1 MFHSRLALIVMASI
15 TFIIGCDAQP
25 EPPPP
30 ALNDVKLVMDTAMEP
45 SSPTEIKD
53 STQSILSGP
62 AIYAQASQAVVT
74 IVLLDGDRKILG
86 RGSGFIL
93 GTGGLVVTNKHV
105 IDDPNAA
112 SAKVILN
119 EKIYTV
125 DRIFAWNES
134 RDLAAL
140 KFGFPAKGDG
150 YANLSLEV
158 NSPMIGED
166 VVAIGS
172 PSRGGRNSMT
182 KGIVSNLLFDDDDLV
197 FIQTDAAINPGNS
210 GGPLLNTRGMVI
222 GVNTAR
228 PDESNSGRPIQGIG
242 YTIPASEVQSLLFL
256 NNPRPFGKQQ

>member
-1 MFHSRLALIVMASI
+1 MLGSRLTFILMASI
-15 TFIIGCDAQP
+15 TFVIACDAQP
-25 EPPPP
+25 ESP
-30 ALNDVKLVMDTAMEP
+30 AVDNANPVMDTAMEP
-45 SSPTEIKD
+45 SIPTEIED
-53 STQSILSGP
+53 STQSILSVP
-62 AIYAQASQAVVT
+62 DIYAQASRAVVT
-74 IVLLDGDRKILG
+74 IFLLDGDRKILG
-86 RGSGFIL
+86 AGSGFIL

-119 EKIYTV
+119 EQVYTV

-140 KFGFPAKGDG
+140 KFGFSAKGDG
-150 YANLSLEV
+150 YANLTLEV
-158 NSPMIGED
+158 NNPMIGED

-172 PSRGGRNSMT
+172 PSRGGLNSMT

-197 FIQTDAAINPGNS
+197 YIQTDAAINPGNS

-228 PDESNSGRPIQGIG
+228 PDESSSGRPIQGIG